1 MWKKATE
8 QWIAAQNKLLPKC
21 EYQHI
26 TFTMPKA
33 LCPFF
38 LANRELLNHL
48 SRLAANVL
56 LKTAKKK
63 KIKIGIFTAL
73 HTFGQS
79 LNWNTHVHLSVTR
92 GGLSKC
98 KTTWKK
104 VYFTK
109 KKTMPMWRFS
119 IVNLLRTAYKTG
131 KLVIPHQYQ
140 NHITDLTSFNRFIN
154 PEYNKLWHVHFA
166 KAQPSH
172 HQNVDYL
179 GRYLK
184 RPPLS
189 NSRLLHYDG
198 KEVIF
203 RYIDRKTGKQ
213 EKHTS
218 TTFEFIERH
227 IPTKSFKMIRYYGFL
242 SFRTRGKLLPTIYKL
257 LDQTVEP
264 VKKITYA
271 SLLKGFINTD
281 PFECILCGSKMLLT
295 GGRPKQRLSV
305 IMKHHKAL
313 ATMQLIKF

>member
-1 MWKKATE
+1 MQTHQSRHLYLQITAMLLMWKKATE

-109 KKTMPMWRFS
+109 KK
-119 IVNLLRTAYKTG
+119 NDA
-131 KLVIPHQYQ
+131 
-140 NHITDLTSFNRFIN
+140 
-154 PEYNKLWHVHFA
+154 
-166 KAQPSH
+166 
-172 HQNVDYL
+172 NVAVFD
-179 GRYLK
+179 
-184 RPPLS
+184 
-189 NSRLLHYDG
+189 
-198 KEVIF
+198 
-203 RYIDRKTGKQ
+203 
-213 EKHTS
+213 
-218 TTFEFIERH
+218 
-227 IPTKSFKMIRYYGFL
+227 
-242 SFRTRGKLLPTIYKL
+242 
-257 LDQTVEP
+257 
-264 VKKITYA
+264 
-271 SLLKGFINTD
+271 
-281 PFECILCGSKMLLT
+281 C
-295 GGRPKQRLSV
+295 
-305 IMKHHKAL
+305 
-313 ATMQLIKF
+313 

>member
-109 KKTMPMWRFS
+109 KKK
-119 IVNLLRTAYKTG
+119 NDA
-131 KLVIPHQYQ
+131 
-140 NHITDLTSFNRFIN
+140 
-154 PEYNKLWHVHFA
+154 
-166 KAQPSH
+166 
-172 HQNVDYL
+172 NVAVFD
-179 GRYLK
+179 
-184 RPPLS
+184 
-189 NSRLLHYDG
+189 
-198 KEVIF
+198 
-203 RYIDRKTGKQ
+203 
-213 EKHTS
+213 
-218 TTFEFIERH
+218 
-227 IPTKSFKMIRYYGFL
+227 
-242 SFRTRGKLLPTIYKL
+242 
-257 LDQTVEP
+257 
-264 VKKITYA
+264 
-271 SLLKGFINTD
+271 
-281 PFECILCGSKMLLT
+281 C
-295 GGRPKQRLSV
+295 
-305 IMKHHKAL
+305 
-313 ATMQLIKF
+313 